1 MEKKLFKKL
10 DKLLYG
16 LKENQIVVIN
26 NALFYALVIVI
37 GVAFVKALIS
47 LSVIS
52 LVINTGLLGFLYYIN
67 PISLKKL
74 ELDKDKETI
83 LNFGMTVCIL
93 LTGSLLLAIGMDLFN
108 GELLSAIFYA
118 GLTIPVISYLMML
131 MEKSK

>member
-1 MEKKLFKKL
+1 MEKKIFKKL

-16 LKENQIVVIN
+16 LKETQINIIN
-26 NALFYALVIVI
+26 NILFYVLVIII
-37 GVAFVKALIS
+37 GVAFIKALIS
-47 LSVIS
+47 LSVIK
-52 LVINTGLLGFLYYIN
+52 LILTAGILGFLYYIN

-74 ELDKDKETI
+74 ELDKDTETI

-93 LTGSLLLAIGMDLFN
+93 LTGSLLLAIGMDIFN